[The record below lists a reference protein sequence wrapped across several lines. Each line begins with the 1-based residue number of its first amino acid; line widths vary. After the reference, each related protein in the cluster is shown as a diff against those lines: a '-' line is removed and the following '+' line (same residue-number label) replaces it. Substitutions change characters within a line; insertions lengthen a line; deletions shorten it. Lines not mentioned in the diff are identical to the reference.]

1 MAAHD
6 APLVAWCSDDL
17 TGSVD
22 VLDALLGAGVRG
34 ALFVDAPSE
43 ADLARV
49 GDDVGAIGV
58 AGMTRTL
65 PTAALRETLRPLFT
79 RLAATGAPILHY
91 KVCSTFDSSPEIGS
105 IGAALDLLDDL
116 LAPQFLPLLAAA
128 PRLGRY
134 TVFGNHFA
142 RSGSAPEVHR
152 LDRHPTM
159 RKHPVTPMTEA
170 DLRVELARQ
179 TALPLGLVSAVA
191 IGGGDAG
198 ARTALDDAVAGGARV
213 VVLDALDDAHM
224 ATLGGLLWERALAAG
239 PLPIVGSAGVEHA
252 LAAHWRAS
260 GQARATEVP
269 AYTAPAGPILAVAG
283 SRSPVTDVQIEHAVA
298 GGFAEIA
305 PPLEDLL
312 AGDERAVEV
321 ALPAALDALA
331 DGRSPLVHSAGAPI
345 AVARQD
351 RRLDTAQA
359 RRLGA
364 ALGAVADAVLGAGAA
379 TRVAV
384 AGGDTSGDVV
394 RRLGV
399 VSLEALAPFGPA
411 MPLCRATAPGRAG
424 DGAELIFKGGQTG
437 TADFFGDVLRDQ
449 PTLDK
454 EYVT

>member
-1 MAAHD
+1 LAAHD
-6 APLVAWCSDDL
+6 GPLVAWCSDDM

-22 VLDALLGAGVRG
+22 VLDALLLAGVRG

-49 GDDVGAIGV
+49 GDVGAIGV

-65 PTAALRETLRPLFT
+65 PTAALRETLRPLFA
-79 RLAATGAPILHY
+79 RLAATGAPLLHY
-91 KVCSTFDSSPEIGS
+91 KVCSTFDSSPQIGS
-105 IGAALDLLDDL
+105 IGAALDLLEEL
-116 LAPQFLPLLAAA
+116 LAPPVLPLLAAA

-142 RSGSAPEVHR
+142 RSGSAPEVYR

-159 RKHPVTPMTEA
+159 RTHPVTPMDEA
-170 DLRVELARQ
+170 DLRIELARQ
-179 TALPLGLVSAVA
+179 TALPLGHVSALA
-191 IGGGDAG
+191 IGAG
-198 ARTALDDAVAGGARV
+198 AAAARNALDAALADGARV

-224 ATLGGLLWERALAAG
+224 ATIGELLWERATAAG
-239 PLPIVGSAGVEHA
+239 PLPVVGSAGVEHA

-260 GQARATEVP
+260 GLAHATDVP
-269 AYTAPAGPILAVAG
+269 AYAAADGPILALAG
-283 SRSPVTDVQIEHAVA
+283 SRSPVTDVQIARAVA
-298 GGFAEIA
+298 DGFVEIA

-312 AGDERAVEV
+312 AGDARALEV

-331 DGRSPLVHSAGAPI
+331 DGRSALVHSAGAPI
-345 AVARQD
+345 AAARQE
-351 RRLDTAQA
+351 RRLAAAEA

-364 ALGAVADAVLGAGAA
+364 ALGAVAEAVLDAGAA

-399 VSLEALAPFGPA
+399 VALEALAPFGPA
-411 MPLCRATAPGRAG
+411 MPLCRATAPGRAA

-437 TADFFGDVLRDQ
+437 TVDFFGDVLRDQ

-454 EYVT
+454 EHVT